1 MIISGNMNDLIS
13 DSSLISYYQLCKLAS
28 EKVKVILGGDASDEL
43 FAGYATFNAFKIA
56 EILKMDKVNVFP
68 KLVNFI
74 SRLLPF
80 SSSSMNLKFKLNRF
94 GKFNCKP
101 FSFRILYG

>member
-1 MIISGNMNDLIS
+1 
-13 DSSLISYYQLCKLAS
+13 
-28 EKVKVILGGDASDEL
+28 
-43 FAGYATFNAFKIA
+43 
-56 EILKMDKVNVFP
+56 MDKVNVFP
-68 KLVNFI
+68 KMVNFI

-101 FSFRILYG
+101 FSLSNPIWLSPLSIDNINKLFDTKVELEDVYEDAINTWNKSDGSNFDKVQEFYINFFLKKPNPC